1 MTEEQAGVGCRSE
14 PGRPAQPPGRRTH
27 RLPPALYFPMFV
39 RLWAG
44 SIVSNVGTQMSN
56 VAKLWVLYVLTHSAL
71 ALGVEGLC
79 FSVPIMVLPLLAG
92 PVCDRVDRRTI
103 VKITTA
109 AEAAEAGALAAIYAA
124 GALHPWVIYLT
135 AGIRGGPAGL
145 RHSRAHR
152 PVLSPGARRVRL
164 GGITRDAAPT
174 GLTSGLRFAWRHRG
188 LLHLEVILLAAS
200 TLILG
205 TETLLPV
212 MDQTLWHGGAADYGL
227 LRMAPGIAAVLMG
240 GALAVAR
247 TVRSPGRVITLS
259 MLGAC
264 GGLIAFTQA
273 PDLAVAFALLGLASL
288 AITSAQVHL
297 VTRIQQV
304 TPDHLRGAI
313 SGLSAIAQSG
323 LAGVAA
329 ACMAL
334 TAASFGARTIIIAVA
349 DGAALVS
356 LRSGRRA
363 SERQSHPA
371 S

>member
-1 MTEEQAGVGCRSE
+1 MAPEADLAAPWRRIQ
-14 PGRPAQPPGRRTH
+14 RPAPHHPLVLGAAVAIAGGDP
-27 RLPPALYFPMFV
+27 RLAGLAAALGTCIGPASAAVRLLGLDPYAVQGVLAGLSPEIDATGVTGARFATAHAGIPQFADLPAL
-39 RLWAG
+39 
-44 SIVSNVGTQMSN
+44 
-56 VAKLWVLYVLTHSAL
+56 
-71 ALGVEGLC
+71 
-79 FSVPIMVLPLLAG
+79 
-92 PVCDRVDRRTI
+92 
-103 VKITTA
+103 TA
-109 AEAAEAGALAAIYAA
+109 
-124 GALHPWVIYLT
+124 
-135 AGIRGGPAGL
+135 
-145 RHSRAHR
+145 
-152 PVLSPGARRVRL
+152 
-164 GGITRDAAPT
+164 
-174 GLTSGLRFAWRHRG
+174 
-188 LLHLEVILLAAS
+188 
-200 TLILG
+200 
-205 TETLLPV
+205 
-212 MDQTLWHGGAADYGL
+212 
-227 LRMAPGIAAVLMG
+227 GIAAVLMG

-264 GGLIAFTQA
+264 GGLIAFAQT

-349 DGAALVS
+349 AGAALVS